1 LLSFRFE
8 ILNLTAEL
16 FTALSARE
24 ADSVIDAL
32 GTFFNGIVSAFLIS
46 FMRLL
51 VLWST
56 WLVAAL
62 SIFNFI
68 NKSNIDDVGIL
79 DVLLDG

>member
-1 LLSFRFE
+1 MLSFRFE

-24 ADSVIDAL
+24 ADSVVDTL